1 MLNILLLLIIFCQ
14 LYQVDDI
21 KMVQLKF
28 LSVSLRCFGLEVA
41 ARLLVS
47 KIDGFQNRRKAPAS
61 PAPISDM
68 SSVNQ

>member
-1 MLNILLLLIIFCQ
+1 MSIFLSTVFCQ
-14 LYQVDDI
+14 YNQVEGIKLEQLYI
-21 KMVQLKF
+21 F
-28 LSVSLRCFGLEVA
+28 LSISLRCFGLEVA

>member
-1 MLNILLLLIIFCQ
+1 MYSVEYPLVADYLSSG
-14 LYQVDDI
+14 I
-21 KMVQLKF
+21 KVVRLHIV

-47 KIDGFQNRRKAPAS
+47 KIDDFQNRRKAPAS